1 MLKELRISNFA
12 IIDQLELDF
21 PAGLV
26 IFTGETGAG
35 KSIILD
41 AIEALM
47 GARAETTSIRE
58 GADRASLEAVFQVND
73 KNRAAITEILSAE
86 DLLDDPD
93 YVTLGREIRKEG
105 RTVARINGRTVN
117 VSLLRDIG
125 GQLVDIHGQSEH
137 LSLLNVKKH
146 LSLLDRF
153 SANNELLEDYRAS
166 YRSWRQIHRELDQL
180 HKLERDADR
189 RVELLNFQIGEIE
202 SAKPVVGEEDEL
214 KEERNR
220 LANAENL
227 ADHGRSALNLL
238 DEATPEM
245 PGISDLIG
253 QALQEIQA
261 LARID
266 PSQAGLAEQTDNL
279 AVLVNELSRDLR
291 IYLEQ
296 IEYNPRRLE
305 VVEERLEMLRNLQRK
320 YGGSI
325 EAVLAYAQKSRAE
338 LEQIT
343 HATERIEELSKQEEE
358 IRQILAVK
366 AQALSKQRKE
376 SAVLLSKAVE
386 RELVDLSMAGARFEV
401 SFSQQDTEKGL
412 QVEGGS
418 AVRFDENGIDQ
429 VEFLIAPNPG
439 EGLKPMVK
447 IASGGET
454 ARLMLALKRVLAQ
467 ADEVATLI
475 FDEID
480 QGIGGRIGF
489 VVGEKLWQLAR
500 DHQVLCVTHLPQ
512 LAAFGDR
519 HIRVMKQVQNGRT
532 LTLVENLEEENRR
545 KELAQMLG
553 AVSESHLTTA
563 EETLKTARER
573 TRALKA
579 QHHSNRDG

>member
-1 MLKELRISNFA
+1 MLTELHITNFA
-12 IIDQLELDF
+12 IIDQLELHF

-41 AIEALM
+41 AIEALV

-58 GADRASLEAVFQVND
+58 GAERATLEAVFKLNEL
-73 KNRAAITEILSAE
+73 NRAAITDLLRGE

-93 YVTLGREIRKEG
+93 YVTLGREIRREG
-105 RTVARINGRTVN
+105 RTVARVNGRAVN
-117 VSLLRDIG
+117 VGLLREIG

-153 SANNELLEDYRAS
+153 AVSFELQQDYQSSYRAWQAL
-166 YRSWRQIHRELDQL
+166 RRELDQL
-180 HKLERDADR
+180 RKLERDADR
-189 RVELLNFQIGEIE
+189 RIELLSFQIEEIE
-202 SAKPVVGEEDEL
+202 AAKPLVGEEQEL

-227 ADHGRSALNLL
+227 AEYGRTALSLL
-238 DEATPEM
+238 DEASPEV
-245 PGISDLIG
+245 PGIGDLLG
-253 QALQEIQA
+253 QVVQALHG
-261 LARID
+261 LTRID
-266 PSQAGLAEQTDNL
+266 SSQAYLAEQADSL
-279 AVLVNELSRDLR
+279 SVLVSELSRDLQS
-291 IYLEQ
+291 YLDQ

-305 VVEERLEMLRNLQRK
+305 MVEERLEVLRTLQRK
-320 YGGSI
+320 YGGSV
-325 EAVLAYAQKSRAE
+325 EAVLAYALQGREE

-343 HATERIEELSKQEEE
+343 HATERIEELSGQEQQ
-358 IRQILAVK
+358 IRLILAEK
-366 AQALSKQRKE
+366 AQRLSAQRKQ
-376 SAVLLSKAVE
+376 SAGRLSTAVE
-386 RELVDLSMAGARFEV
+386 KELMDLSMEGARFEV
-401 SFSQQDTEKGL
+401 SFGLQFDPHGLELEKG
-412 QVEGGS
+412 ETF
-418 AVRFDENGIDQ
+418 RFDETGIDQ
-429 VEFLIAPNPG
+429 VEFLIAPNLG

-467 ADEVATLI
+467 ADEVPTLI

-489 VVGEKLWQLAR
+489 VVGEKLWHLAR

-512 LAAFGDR
+512 LAAFGDQ
-519 HIRVMKQVQNGRT
+519 HLRVSKQVQNGRT
-532 LTLVENLEEENRR
+532 LTLVEALATEGRR

-553 AVSESHLTTA
+553 AISESHLTTA
-563 EETLKTARER
+563 DETLRTAQER
-573 TRALKA
+573 TRSSTGSLP
-579 QHHSNRDG
+579 Q

>member
-153 SANNELLEDYRAS
+153 SANNELLEDYQTT

-305 VVEERLEMLRNLQRK
+305 VVEERLEMLRTLQRK

-343 HATERIEELSKQEEE
+343 HATVRIEELTKQEEE

-376 SAVLLSKAVE
+376 SAALLSKAVE

-418 AVRFDENGIDQ
+418 AIRFDENGIDQ

>member
-1 MLKELRISNFA
+1 MLTELHITNFA
-12 IIDQLELDF
+12 IIDQLELRF

-41 AIEALM
+41 AIEALV

-58 GADRASLEAVFQVND
+58 GAERASLEAVFKLNEL
-73 KNRAAITEILSAE
+73 NRTGITDLLVAE

-93 YVTLGREIRKEG
+93 YVTLGREIRREG
-105 RTVARINGRTVN
+105 RTVARVNGRAVN
-117 VSLLRDIG
+117 VGLLREIG

-153 SANNELLEDYRAS
+153 AVTSDLLQDYQSS
-166 YRSWRQIHRELDQL
+166 YRTWQGIRRELDQL
-180 HKLERDADR
+180 RKLERDADR
-189 RVELLNFQIGEIE
+189 RMELLSFQIQEIE
-202 SAKPVVGEEDEL
+202 AAKPLVSEEQEL

-227 ADHGRSALNLL
+227 AEYGRTALSLL
-238 DEATPEM
+238 DEASPEM
-245 PGISDLIG
+245 PGISDLVG
-253 QALQEIQA
+253 QVSQALHG
-261 LARID
+261 LTRID
-266 PSQAGLAEQTDNL
+266 SSQANLAEQADSL
-279 AVLVNELSRDLR
+279 SVLVSELSRDLQT
-291 IYLEQ
+291 YLDQ

-305 VVEERLEMLRNLQRK
+305 AVEERLELLRTLQRK

-325 EAVLAYAQKSRAE
+325 EAVLTYAHKGREE

-343 HATERIEELSKQEEE
+343 HATERIEELTGQEQQ
-358 IRQILAVK
+358 IRLTLAEKV
-366 AQALSKQRKE
+366 QRLSAQRKQ
-376 SAVLLSKAVE
+376 SASTLSTAVE
-386 RELVDLSMAGARFEV
+386 KELMDLSMQGARFEV
-401 SFSQQDTEKGL
+401 NFGL
-412 QVEGGS
+412 LPDPHGLELETGET
-418 AVRFDENGIDQ
+418 VRFDETGIDQ

-467 ADEVATLI
+467 ADEVPTLI

-489 VVGEKLWQLAR
+489 VVGEKLWHLAR

-512 LAAFGDR
+512 LAAFGDQ
-519 HIRVMKQVQNGRT
+519 HLRVSKQVQNGRT
-532 LTLVENLEEENRR
+532 LTLVEALATEGRR

-553 AVSESHLTTA
+553 AISESHLTTA
-563 EETLKTARER
+563 DETLRTAQER
-573 TRALKA
+573 TRP
-579 QHHSNRDG
+579 SNPPLL

>member
-305 VVEERLEMLRNLQRK
+305 VVEERLEMLRTLQRK

-343 HATERIEELSKQEEE
+343 HATVRIEELTKQEEE

-376 SAVLLSKAVE
+376 SAALLSKAVE

-418 AVRFDENGIDQ
+418 AIRFDENGIDQ

>member
-1 MLKELRISNFA
+1 MLTELRISNFA
-12 IIDQLELDF
+12 IIDQLELEF

-41 AIEALM
+41 AIEALV

-58 GADRASLEAVFQVND
+58 GADRASLEAVFRVNE
-73 KNRAAITEILSAE
+73 KNRATITEILKPE
-86 DLLDDPD
+86 DLIDDPD

-117 VSLLRDIG
+117 VGLLREIG
-125 GQLVDIHGQSEH
+125 SQLVDIHGQSEH
-137 LSLLNVKKH
+137 LSLLNVKQH
-146 LSLLDRF
+146 LALLDRF
-153 SANNELLEDYRAS
+153 SMSDELLKDYQVS
-166 YRSWRQIHRELDQL
+166 YRTWRQIHRELDQL

-189 RVELLNFQIGEIE
+189 RVELLSFQIGEIE

-227 ADHGRSALNLL
+227 AEHGKTALTLL
-238 DEATPEM
+238 DEATPEI

-253 QALQEIQA
+253 QALHELQT

-266 PSQAGLAEQTDNL
+266 PSQASLAEQFDNL
-279 AVLVNELSRDLR
+279 AVLLSELSDDLR
-291 IYLEQ
+291 TYLEQ

-305 VVEERLEMLRNLQRK
+305 VVEERLELLRTLQRK

-325 EAVLAYAQKSRAE
+325 DAVLGYAEKSRAE

-343 HATERIEELSKQEEE
+343 HATERIEELTKQETE
-358 IRQILAVK
+358 IRQVLAKK
-366 AQALSKQRKE
+366 AQDLSVQRKQ
-376 SAVLLSKAVE
+376 SAVLLSNAVE
-386 RELVDLSMAGARFEV
+386 NELIDLSMAGARFEV
-401 SFSQQDTEKGL
+401 SFALHDDLHGL
-412 QVEGGS
+412 QLESGKQ
-418 AVRFDENGIDQ
+418 VRFDENGMDQ

-467 ADEVATLI
+467 ADEVPTLI

-512 LAAFGDR
+512 LAAFGDQ
-519 HIRVMKQVQNGRT
+519 HLRVLKQVQDGRT
-532 LTLVENLEEENRR
+532 LTLVENLGEENRR
-545 KELAQMLG
+545 RELAQMLG

-563 EETLKTARER
+563 EETLKTARAR
-573 TRALKA
+573 TLAYNNPK
-579 QHHSNRDG
+579 HSDPHR

>member
-1 MLKELRISNFA
+1 MLTELRISNFA
-12 IIDQLELDF
+12 IIDHLELEF
-21 PAGLV
+21 PSGLV

-47 GARAETTSIRE
+47 GARTEITSIRE
-58 GADRASLEAVFQVND
+58 GAERASLEAVFRMNAS
-73 KNRAAITEILSAE
+73 NRAAINEILTQE

-125 GQLVDIHGQSEH
+125 AQLVDIHGQSEH

-153 SANNELLEDYRAS
+153 SANHEQLTDYQSTYQKWREIHKELN
-166 YRSWRQIHRELDQL
+166 QL

-189 RVELLNFQIGEIE
+189 KLELLSFQIGEIE
-202 SAKPVVGEEDEL
+202 RAKPVIGEEQEL

-227 ADHGRSALNLL
+227 AEHGRTALTLL

-253 QALQEIQA
+253 QVLHELQS
-261 LARID
+261 LVRID
-266 PSQAGLAEQTDNL
+266 SSQTNLADQADSL
-279 AVLVNELSRDLR
+279 AVLVSELSRELR
-291 IYLEQ
+291 TYLEQ

-305 VVEERLEMLRNLQRK
+305 VVEERLEVLRTLQRK
-320 YGGSI
+320 YGGSLD
-325 EAVLAYAQKSRAE
+325 AVLAYAQKSREE

-343 HATERIEELSKQEEE
+343 HATERIEELTRQEGQVRQVLASK
-358 IRQILAVK
+358 
-366 AQALSKQRKE
+366 ALVLSEQRKQ
-376 SAVLLSKAVE
+376 SAVQLSRAVE
-386 RELVDLSMAGARFEV
+386 RELVDLSMEGARFEV
-401 SFSQQDTEKGL
+401 SFSDQEDPHGL
-412 QVEGGS
+412 QIEDGKQIH
-418 AVRFDENGIDQ
+418 FDENGIDQ

-454 ARLMLALKRVLAQ
+454 ARLMLALKRVLAR

-500 DHQVLCVTHLPQ
+500 EHQVLCVTHLPQ
-512 LAAFGDR
+512 LAAFGDQ
-519 HIRVMKQVQNGRT
+519 HLRVLKQVQNGRT
-532 LTLVENLEEENRR
+532 TTLVEPLGEEKRR
-545 KELAQMLG
+545 NELAQMLG
-553 AVSESHLTTA
+553 AISESHLTTA

-573 TRALKA
+573 TRMLKTS
-579 QHHSNRDG
+579 SNFFQDG

>member
-73 KNRAAITEILSAE
+73 NNRAAITEILSAE

-305 VVEERLEMLRNLQRK
+305 VVEERLEMLRTLQRK

-343 HATERIEELSKQEEE
+343 HATERIEELTKQEEE

-376 SAVLLSKAVE
+376 SAALLSKAVE

-418 AVRFDENGIDQ
+418 AIRFDENGIDQ

-573 TRALKA
+573 TRALNA
-579 QHHSNRDG
+579 LHHSNRDG

>member
-1 MLKELRISNFA
+1 MLTELRISNFA
-12 IIDQLELDF
+12 IIDHLELEF
-21 PAGLV
+21 PSGLV

-47 GARAETTSIRE
+47 GARTDITSIRE
-58 GADRASLEAVFQVND
+58 GAERASLEAVFRMND
-73 KNRAAITEILSAE
+73 KNKAIINEILTQE
-86 DLLDDPD
+86 DLQDDPD

-105 RTVARINGRTVN
+105 RTVARINGRAVN
-117 VSLLRDIG
+117 VSLLRDVG
-125 GQLVDIHGQSEH
+125 AQLVDIHGQSEH

-153 SANNELLEDYRAS
+153 SANNEQLSDYQATFQE
-166 YRSWRQIHRELDQL
+166 WREIHKELNQL
-180 HKLERDADR
+180 HKLEHDADR
-189 RVELLNFQIGEIE
+189 KVELLSFQIGEIE
-202 SAKPVVGEEDEL
+202 RAKPVVGEEQEL

-227 ADHGRSALNLL
+227 AEHGRTALTIL

-253 QALQEIQA
+253 QVLHELQS
-261 LARID
+261 LTRID
-266 PSQAGLAEQTDNL
+266 PSQANLVDQADSL
-279 AVLVNELSRDLR
+279 AVLVSELSRDLR
-291 IYLEQ
+291 NYLEQ

-305 VVEERLEMLRNLQRK
+305 VVEERLEVLRTLQRK
-320 YGGSI
+320 YGGSL
-325 EAVLAYAQKSRAE
+325 EAVLAYAQKSREE
-338 LEQIT
+338 LEKIT
-343 HATERIEELSKQEEE
+343 HATERIEELTRQEEQV
-358 IRQILAVK
+358 RQVLGGK
-366 AQALSKQRKE
+366 AMVLSEQRKQ
-376 SAVLLSKAVE
+376 SAVQLAEAVE
-386 RELVDLSMAGARFEV
+386 RELNDLSMQGARFEV
-401 SFSQQDTEKGL
+401 SFSEQEDPVGL
-412 QVEGGS
+412 KIADGKQVS
-418 AVRFDENGIDQ
+418 FDENGIDQ

-500 DHQVLCVTHLPQ
+500 EHQVLCVTHLPQ
-512 LAAFGDR
+512 LAAFGDQ
-519 HIRVMKQVQNGRT
+519 HLRVQKQVQNGRT
-532 LTLVENLEEENRR
+532 MTLVEPLEEEKRR
-545 KELAQMLG
+545 NELAQMLG
-553 AVSESHLTTA
+553 AISESHLTTA

-573 TRALKA
+573 TRMLKT
-579 QHHSNRDG
+579 

>member
-1 MLKELRISNFA
+1 MLTELRISNFA
-12 IIDQLELDF
+12 IIDQLELEF

-41 AIEALM
+41 AIEALV

-58 GADRASLEAVFQVND
+58 GADRASLEAVFRVNK
-73 KNRAAITEILSAE
+73 KNRAAITEILKPE
-86 DLLDDPD
+86 DLMDDPD
-93 YVTLGREIRKEG
+93 FVTLGREIRKEG

-117 VSLLRDIG
+117 VGMLREIG
-125 GQLVDIHGQSEH
+125 SQLVDIHGQSEH
-137 LSLLNVKKH
+137 LSLLNVKQH
-146 LSLLDRF
+146 LALLDRF
-153 SANNELLEDYRAS
+153 SMSAELLEDYRAS
-166 YRSWRQIHRELDQL
+166 YRTWRQIHRELDQL
-180 HKLERDADR
+180 HKLEHDADR
-189 RVELLNFQIGEIE
+189 RVELLSFQIGEIE
-202 SAKPVVGEEDEL
+202 SAKPGLGEEDEL

-227 ADHGRSALNLL
+227 AEHGKTALNLL

-253 QALQEIQA
+253 QAMHELQS

-266 PSQAGLAEQTDNL
+266 PSQASLAEQSDNL
-279 AVLVNELSRDLR
+279 AVLVSELTRDLR

-305 VVEERLEMLRNLQRK
+305 IVEERLEVLRTLQRK

-325 EAVLAYAQKSRAE
+325 EAVLAYAEKSRSE

-343 HATERIEELSKQEEE
+343 HATERIEELTEQEVE
-358 IRQILAVK
+358 IRQVLAGK
-366 AQALSKQRKE
+366 ALALSEQRKQ

-386 RELVDLSMAGARFEV
+386 NELLDLSMAGARFEV
-401 SFSQQDTEKGL
+401 SFALQDDLHGL
-412 QVEGGS
+412 QLESGKQ
-418 AVRFDENGIDQ
+418 VRFDENGMDQ

-467 ADEVATLI
+467 ADEVPTLI

-500 DHQVLCVTHLPQ
+500 NHQVLCVTHLPQ
-512 LAAFGDR
+512 LAAFGDQ
-519 HIRVMKQVQNGRT
+519 HLRVLKQVQDGRT
-532 LTLVENLEEENRR
+532 LTLVEKLEEENRR
-545 KELAQMLG
+545 RELAQMLG
-553 AVSESHLTTA
+553 AVSVSHLTTA
-563 EETLKTARER
+563 EETLKTARAR
-573 TRALKA
+573 TQAYNNPKQSDLHR
-579 QHHSNRDG
+579 